1 MSDSTD
7 CHKADSAPIN
17 TQAIWQRH
25 RENGEPLILA
35 IHAEGLRG
43 FHRATVLRWVLS
55 GKIPAL
61 KIGRRFLTTQ
71 SLVDEWVGGGKA
83 GGQSKA
89 CIVPEKAKP
98 GPKSTKANLN
108 DHAAAVARLE
118 ARFKGNKPAAKKS
131 GDAC

>member
-1 MSDSTD
+1 MNPAR
-7 CHKADSAPIN
+7 HEVSASN
-17 TQAIWQRH
+17 FASQVIWQRH

-71 SLVDEWVGGGKA
+71 SLVDEWVSGGRAASPPKA
-83 GGQSKA
+83 ETKA
-89 CIVPEKAKP
+89 VEVRLGRRGAKP
-98 GPKSTKANLN
+98 KTNA
-108 DHAAAVARLE
+108 HAEAVEILRK
-118 ARFKGNKPAAKKS
+118 KGLMN
-131 GDAC
+131 

>member
-1 MSDSTD
+1 MSDVTASNF
-7 CHKADSAPIN
+7 SAQ
-17 TQAIWQRH
+17 TIWQRH

-71 SLVDEWVGGGKA
+71 SLVDEWVGGGRA
-83 GGQSKA
+83 GGEPKTWA
-89 CIVPEKAKP
+89 MPEKAKP
-98 GPKSTKANLN
+98 GPKLTKANLT

-118 ARFKGNKPAAKKS
+118 ARFKGNKPAAKK
-131 GDAC
+131 GGEA

>member
-1 MSDSTD
+1 MSAVSTPIF
-7 CHKADSAPIN
+7 SA
-17 TQAIWQRH
+17 QVIWQRH

-83 GGQSKA
+83 ASQSKPEA
-89 CIVPEKAKP
+89 APEKAKA
-98 GPKSTKANLN
+98 GPKKAKANGI
-108 DHAAAVARLE
+108 DHAQAVARLE
-118 ARFKGNKPAAKKS
+118 ARFKGKGRKVAAVEGGAK
-131 GDAC
+131 

>member
-1 MSDSTD
+1 MT
-7 CHKADSAPIN
+7 SAQHEVSASN
-17 TQAIWQRH
+17 FASQVIWQRH

-83 GGQSKA
+83 ASQSNTSTM
-89 CIVPEKAKP
+89 PEKAKP
-98 GPKSTKANLN
+98 GPKKAMASSNE
-108 DHAAAVARLE
+108 HEKAMARLE
-118 ARFKGNKPAAKKS
+118 ARLGKPKGAKVSTAKGGAA
-131 GDAC
+131 